1 MMTCGYSMRLTILTR
16 LIQRTTGVS
25 EDRIEYKYEYR
36 DAEYEYDIGGT
47 LSLIAKLLHI
57 FRLVRPIDSKQIHK
71 TPVDSF
77 IFCRIA
83 IVFVP
88 NSRHRCN

>member
-1 MMTCGYSMRLTILTR
+1 MRLTILTR

-25 EDRIEYKYEYR
+25 EDRIEYEYEYEYEYR

-88 NSRHRCN
+88 YSRHRCN